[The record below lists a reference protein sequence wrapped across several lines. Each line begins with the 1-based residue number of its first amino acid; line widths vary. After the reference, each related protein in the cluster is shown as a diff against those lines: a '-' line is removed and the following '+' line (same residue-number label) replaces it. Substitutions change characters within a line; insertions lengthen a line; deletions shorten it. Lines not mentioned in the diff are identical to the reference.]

1 MKKYL
6 FLISLF
12 LLMPSIVYANNSAT
26 IDITSSKENVSVG
39 DTITTTVTI
48 NSDTPIGYYSYTLDY
63 NPNKLKLLS
72 ASSYIVDSPNNN
84 NTKKIKKDFKLK
96 VIDKG
101 TSKISV
107 KSYAI
112 TSFSDENK
120 INVKINPVTIS
131 TEGLIST
138 YSNNNYLSTLKI
150 DNYKLNPTFNKKTL
164 NYKLNLNSDIEK
176 INIVAKAESDKAS
189 VTGDGE
195 ISLLEGENKVE
206 ITVTSESGKE
216 KTYTILITVKDEN
229 PIKVKIN
236 DKEYTLVKNISALEI
251 PEGYKAVK
259 IKIDSEEVGA
269 LYSDITKYT
278 LVGLKDENGNIRLYI
293 YDEENNTYAPYN
305 EIVFNKIS
313 FLPLE
318 TNETLE
324 GYQTYN
330 ETINKVDL
338 ECYKLSSN
346 SDYCIIYGMNI
357 NTGEKGWYS
366 YNKKEESIQK
376 YNNELFNVNNE
387 KIKNSKILI
396 YILSATTLIFGITTI
411 TLAIKKTK
419 NKRKKEKKRECK

>member
-216 KTYTILITVKDEN
+216 KIYTILITVKDEN

-419 NKRKKEKKRECK
+419 TKYRK

>member
-120 INVKINPVTIS
+120 INVKINPVTIN

-216 KTYTILITVKDEN
+216 KIYTILITVKDEN

-259 IKIDSEEVGA
+259 IKIDSKEVGA

-293 YDEENNTYAPYN
+293 YDEENNTYTLYN

-313 FLPLE
+313 FLPLK

-376 YNNELFNVNNE
+376 YNDELFNVNNE

-419 NKRKKEKKRECK
+419 TKDKK

>member
-120 INVKINPVTIS
+120 INVIINPVTIN

-216 KTYTILITVKDEN
+216 KIYTILITVKDEN

-259 IKIDSEEVGA
+259 IKIDSKEVGA

-293 YDEENNTYAPYN
+293 YDEGNNTYTPYN

-313 FLPLE
+313 FLPLK

-376 YNNELFNVNNE
+376 YNDELFNVNNE

-419 NKRKKEKKRECK
+419 TKDKK

>member
-120 INVKINPVTIS
+120 INVKINPVTIN

-216 KTYTILITVKDEN
+216 KIYTILITVKDEN

-259 IKIDSEEVGA
+259 IKIDSKEVGA

-293 YDEENNTYAPYN
+293 YDEENNTYTPYN

-419 NKRKKEKKRECK
+419 TKYRK

>member
-120 INVKINPVTIS
+120 INVKINPVTIN

-176 INIVAKAESDKAS
+176 INIVAKAESDKSS

-216 KTYTILITVKDEN
+216 KIYTILITVKDEN

-259 IKIDSEEVGA
+259 IKIDSKEVGA

-293 YDEENNTYAPYN
+293 YDEENNTYTLYN

-313 FLPLE
+313 FLPLK

-419 NKRKKEKKRECK
+419 TKDKK

>member
-120 INVKINPVTIS
+120 INVKINPVTIN

-216 KTYTILITVKDEN
+216 KIYTILITVKDEN

-259 IKIDSEEVGA
+259 TKIDSKEVGA

-293 YDEENNTYAPYN
+293 YDEENNTYTLYN

-313 FLPLE
+313 FLPLK

-376 YNNELFNVNNE
+376 YNDELFNVNNE

-419 NKRKKEKKRECK
+419 TKDKKSM

>member
-120 INVKINPVTIS
+120 INVKINPVAIS

-176 INIVAKAESDKAS
+176 INIVAKAESDKSS

-216 KTYTILITVKDEN
+216 KIYTILITVKDEN

-259 IKIDSEEVGA
+259 IKIDSKEVGA

-293 YDEENNTYAPYN
+293 YDEENNTYTLYN

-313 FLPLE
+313 FLPLK

-376 YNNELFNVNNE
+376 YNDELFNVNNE

-411 TLAIKKTK
+411 TLAIKKNK
-419 NKRKKEKKRECK
+419 NKR

>member
-120 INVKINPVTIS
+120 INVKINPVAIS

-216 KTYTILITVKDEN
+216 KIYTILITVKDEN

-419 NKRKKEKKRECK
+419 TKYRK

>member
-120 INVKINPVTIS
+120 INVKINPVTIN

-216 KTYTILITVKDEN
+216 KIYTILITVKDEN

-293 YDEENNTYAPYN
+293 YSKENNTYTPYN

-419 NKRKKEKKRECK
+419 TKI

>member
-6 FLISLF
+6 FLISIL
-12 LLMPSIVYANNSAT
+12 LLMPSIVYASNNAT
-26 IDITSSKENVSVG
+26 IDVTSSKENVSVG
-39 DTITTTVTI
+39 DTITATVTI
-48 NSDTPIGYYSYTLDY
+48 SSDTPIGYYSYTLDY
-63 NPNKLKLLS
+63 NPNKFKLLS
-72 ASSYIVDSPNNN
+72 ASSYVVNSPNDST
-84 NTKKIKKDFKLK
+84 TKKIKKDFKLK

-107 KSYAI
+107 KSYTI

-120 INVKINPVTIS
+120 INVKVNPVTIS

-138 YSNNNYLSTLKI
+138 YSNNNYLSVLKI
-150 DNYKLNPTFNKKTL
+150 DNYKLTPTFNKKTL
-164 NYKLNLNSDIEK
+164 NYKLNLNSDVDK
-176 INIVAKAESDKAS
+176 INIIAKAESDKAS

-229 PIKVKIN
+229 PIKVNIN
-236 DKEYTLVKNISALEI
+236 DEEYTLVKNISALDI

-259 IKIDSEEVGA
+259 IKINSEEVGA
-269 LYSDITKYT
+269 LYSDTTKYT

-293 YDEENNTYAPYN
+293 YDEDNDTYTLYN

-313 FLPLE
+313 FLPLK

-324 GYQTYN
+324 GFQTYN

-376 YNNELFNVNNE
+376 YSNELFNVNNE

-411 TLAIKKTK
+411 TLAIKKSK
-419 NKRKKEKKRECK
+419 NKR

>member
-120 INVKINPVTIS
+120 INVKINPVTIN

-216 KTYTILITVKDEN
+216 KIYTILITVKDEN

-259 IKIDSEEVGA
+259 TKIDSKEVGA

-293 YDEENNTYAPYN
+293 YDEENNTYTLYN

-313 FLPLE
+313 FLPLK

-419 NKRKKEKKRECK
+419 TKYRK

>member
-216 KTYTILITVKDEN
+216 KIYTILITVKDEN

-259 IKIDSEEVGA
+259 IKIDSKEVGA

-293 YDEENNTYAPYN
+293 YDEENNTYTLYN

-313 FLPLE
+313 FLPLK

-419 NKRKKEKKRECK
+419 TKDKK

>member
-1 MKKYL
+1 MKKYI

-216 KTYTILITVKDEN
+216 KIYTILITVKDEN

-259 IKIDSEEVGA
+259 IKIDSKEVGA

-293 YDEENNTYAPYN
+293 YDEENNTYTLYN

-376 YNNELFNVNNE
+376 YNDELFNVNNE

-419 NKRKKEKKRECK
+419 TKDKK

>member
-293 YDEENNTYAPYN
+293 YDEENNTYTPYN

-419 NKRKKEKKRECK
+419 TKYRK

>member
-1 MKKYL
+1 MKKYI

-216 KTYTILITVKDEN
+216 KIYTILITVKDEN
-229 PIKVKIN
+229 PIKVKFN

-419 NKRKKEKKRECK
+419 TKDKK

>member
-120 INVKINPVTIS
+120 INVKINPVTIN

-216 KTYTILITVKDEN
+216 KIYTILITVKDEN

-259 IKIDSEEVGA
+259 IKIDSKEVGA

-376 YNNELFNVNNE
+376 YNDELFNVNNE

-419 NKRKKEKKRECK
+419 TKDKK

>member
-26 IDITSSKENVSVG
+26 IDITSSKEDVSVG

-216 KTYTILITVKDEN
+216 KIYTILITVKDEN

-419 NKRKKEKKRECK
+419 TKDKK

>member
-120 INVKINPVTIS
+120 INVKINPVAIS

-216 KTYTILITVKDEN
+216 KIYTILITVKDEN

-259 IKIDSEEVGA
+259 IKIDSKEVGA

-293 YDEENNTYAPYN
+293 YDEENNTYTLYN

-313 FLPLE
+313 FLPLK

-376 YNNELFNVNNE
+376 YNDELFNVNNE

-419 NKRKKEKKRECK
+419 TKDKK

>member
-216 KTYTILITVKDEN
+216 KIYTILITVKDEN

-419 NKRKKEKKRECK
+419 TKDKK

>member
-120 INVKINPVTIS
+120 INVKINPVAIS

-216 KTYTILITVKDEN
+216 KIYTILITVKDEN

-376 YNNELFNVNNE
+376 YNDELFNVNNE

-419 NKRKKEKKRECK
+419 TKDKK

>member
-101 TSKISV
+101 ISKISV

-120 INVKINPVTIS
+120 INVKINPVAIS

-216 KTYTILITVKDEN
+216 KIYTILITVKDEN

-419 NKRKKEKKRECK
+419 TKYRK